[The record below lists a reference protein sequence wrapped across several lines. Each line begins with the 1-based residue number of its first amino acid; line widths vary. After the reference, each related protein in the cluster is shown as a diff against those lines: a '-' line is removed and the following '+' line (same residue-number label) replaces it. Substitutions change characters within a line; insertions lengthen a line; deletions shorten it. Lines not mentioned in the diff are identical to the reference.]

1 MIILHSQG
9 WVYQVCQVLMG
20 SNGNFNGN
28 LWWFNGIYTGF
39 TRPGKRAN
47 ITMERS
53 TMLFMGKL
61 TISMAI
67 FNSKPVSVPEGR
79 WAKNLGLFL
88 GILVSKVGV

>member
-1 MIILHSQG
+1 MFGVFASPTSPRGLPSGKRLHSE
-9 WVYQVCQVLMG
+9 L
-20 SNGNFNGN
+20 
-28 LWWFNGIYTGF
+28 
-39 TRPGKRAN
+39 
-47 ITMERS
+47 ERS